1 MTDLNMFLSLL
12 DMSSNITYDMEE
24 VELTLEDGTRVD
36 TTCVDTTCVYVH
48 GFGRTFRM
56 YFDNYNETI
65 I

>member
-24 VELTLEDGTRVD
+24 VELSLGDG
-36 TTCVDTTCVYVH
+36 TCVDTTCVNINGY
-48 GFGRTFRM
+48 GREFRV
-56 YFDNYNETI
+56 YFDYYDESI

>member
-1 MTDLNMFLSLL
+1 MSDLNMFLSLL

-24 VELTLEDGTRVD
+24 VELTLEDGIR
-36 TTCVDTTCVYVH
+36 VDTTCVYVH
-48 GFGRTFRM
+48 GFGRTFRV

>member
-24 VELTLEDGTRVD
+24 VELTLEDGIR
-36 TTCVDTTCVYVH
+36 VDTTCVYVH
-48 GFGRTFRM
+48 GFGRDFHV
-56 YFDNYNETI
+56 YFDYYNESI

>member
-1 MTDLNMFLSLL
+1 MFLSLL

-24 VELTLEDGTRVD
+24 VELTLEDGIR
-36 TTCVDTTCVYVH
+36 VDTTCVYVH
-48 GFGRTFRM
+48 GFGRTFRV

>member
-24 VELTLEDGTRVD
+24 VELTLEDD
-36 TTCVDTTCVYVH
+36 TCVDTTCVYVH
-48 GFGRTFRM
+48 GYGRDFRV
-56 YFDNYNETI
+56 YFDNYNESI

>member
-1 MTDLNMFLSLL
+1 MSDLNMFLSLL

-24 VELTLEDGTRVD
+24 VELTLEDGT
-36 TTCVDTTCVYVH
+36 CVYVH
-48 GFGRTFRM
+48 GYGRDFRV